1 VENEV
6 RRFRLRLSIKCS
18 ELKRSDDLTVI
29 AISLRAAVRPLVRM
43 PTD

>member
-1 VENEV
+1 V
-6 RRFRLRLSIKCS
+6 RRFRLRLPIMCS
-18 ELKRSDDLTVI
+18 ELKRSGDLAII